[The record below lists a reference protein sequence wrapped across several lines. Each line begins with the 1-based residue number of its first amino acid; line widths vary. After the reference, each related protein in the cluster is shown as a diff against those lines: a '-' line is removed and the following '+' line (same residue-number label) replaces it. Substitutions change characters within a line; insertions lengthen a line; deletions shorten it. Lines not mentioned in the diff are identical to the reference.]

1 MQTPQPYTSQINGFI
16 HYKHMAEQASKLAH
30 SSAHGVCVT
39 VEYFNGYY
47 KFVIWTL
54 APKARDGIIKH
65 ELFAEVTDQ
74 ARLNAHVIGFAQ
86 NYEEHT
92 K

>member
-1 MQTPQPYTSQINGFI
+1 MTKPNAYSKDIKGFI
-16 HYKHMAEQASKLAH
+16 YYKAMAEQAAKKAH

-39 VEYFNGYY
+39 VDYFHGDY

-54 APKARDGIIKH
+54 APKANDGIVKH
-65 ELFAEVTDQ
+65 ELFADVTDQ
-74 ARLNAHVIGFAQ
+74 ARLDAHVAGFTLNIQ
-86 NYEEHT
+86 EHA

>member
-1 MQTPQPYTSQINGFI
+1 MHTPQPYSKDIKGFI
-16 HYKHMAEQASKLAH
+16 YYKAMAEQAAKKAH

-39 VEYFNGYY
+39 VDYFHGDY

-54 APKARDGIIKH
+54 APKARDGLIKH
-65 ELFAEVTDQ
+65 ELFADVTSQ
-74 ARLNAHVIGFAQ
+74 ERLNAHVAGFTQ
-86 NYEEHT
+86 NIEELT

>member
-1 MQTPQPYTSQINGFI
+1 MHTPQPYSKDIKGFI
-16 HYKHMAEQASKLAH
+16 YYKAMAEQAAKKAH

-39 VEYFNGYY
+39 VDYFHGDS

-54 APKARDGIIKH
+54 APKANDGIVKH
-65 ELFAEVTDQ
+65 ELFADVTDQ
-74 ARLNAHVIGFAQ
+74 ARLDAHVAGFTQ
-86 NYEEHT
+86 NIEELT

>member
-1 MQTPQPYTSQINGFI
+1 MTSPQPYSKDIKGFI
-16 HYKHMAEQASKLAH
+16 YYKAMAEQAAKKAH

-39 VEYFNGYY
+39 VDYFHGDY

-54 APKARDGIIKH
+54 APKAKGGIVKH
-65 ELFAEVTDQ
+65 ELFADVTDQ
-74 ARLNAHVIGFAQ
+74 ARLDAHVAGFTLNIQ
-86 NYEEHT
+86 EQT

>member
-1 MQTPQPYTSQINGFI
+1 MQTPQPYTKDVKGFI
-16 HYKHMAEQASKLAH
+16 YYKAMAEQAAKKAH

-39 VEYFNGYY
+39 VDYFHGDY

-54 APKARDGIIKH
+54 APKANDGLIKH
-65 ELFAEVTDQ
+65 ELFADVTDQ
-74 ARLNAHVIGFAQ
+74 ARLDAHVAGFTQ
-86 NYEEHT
+86 NIQELT

>member
-1 MQTPQPYTSQINGFI
+1 MHTPQPYSKDIKGFI
-16 HYKHMAEQASKLAH
+16 YYKAMAEQAAKKAH

-39 VEYFNGYY
+39 VDYFNGDY

-54 APKARDGIIKH
+54 APKVRDGLIKH
-65 ELFAEVTDQ
+65 ELFADVTSQ
-74 ARLNAHVIGFAQ
+74 ERLNAHVAGFTQ
-86 NYEEHT
+86 NIEELT

>member
-1 MQTPQPYTSQINGFI
+1 MQKPQPYSKDIKGFI
-16 HYKHMAEQASKLAH
+16 YYRDMAEQAAKKAH

-39 VEYFNGYY
+39 VDYFHGDY

-54 APKARDGIIKH
+54 APKVRDGLIKH

-74 ARLNAHVIGFAQ
+74 TRLNAHVIGFTQ
-86 NYEEHT
+86 NYEEHA